1 MHLVNLYKYLCCATF
16 WHQSTS
22 ISRDQSYDISN
33 TLQPFDETTVP
44 VKHDDVCH
52 HPITPNGCLVVHMHR
67 AVGPRILTYVINYER
82 KFVDE
87 NDSYSSEEPTKIL
100 ISTEA
105 FKARHIQFW

>member
-1 MHLVNLYKYLCCATF
+1 
-16 WHQSTS
+16 
-22 ISRDQSYDISN
+22 
-33 TLQPFDETTVP
+33 
-44 VKHDDVCH
+44 
-52 HPITPNGCLVVHMHR
+52 MHR